1 MEDERERSITWFAE
15 PKTLTLKDPL
25 QLVLVWKKKKENDD
39 VENDDNRPTRQHM
52 VCEKDSP
59 KITPSA
65 EPITLY

>member
-1 MEDERERSITWFAE
+1 VVCGTEDLDTQGPFATGLSLE
-15 PKTLTLKDPL
+15 
-25 QLVLVWKKKKENDD
+25 KKKENDD
-39 VENDDNRPTRQHM
+39 VENDDNHPTRQHM